1 MNPICII
8 LIIAVCLFCI
18 IVGSVLLCRQQTHSF
33 QIRLEK
39 AHQDIERE
47 NARNRTIA
55 EYRSKILDCIKSTK
69 KDEYDDK
76 QAYINKIEEYL
87 KTI

>member
-1 MNPICII
+1 MDIVIILLIIIAVICII
-8 LIIAVCLFCI
+8 
-18 IVGSVLLCRQQTHSF
+18 GSVLLYRQQTYSL

-39 AHQDIERE
+39 ARHDNERE
-47 NARNRTIA
+47 NSKQRTIA

-69 KDEYDDK
+69 KDEYADK